1 MAGAPPRTR
10 SQWPPSPQTL
20 SPRASHSVIAIS
32 PGLSCGGGGESV
44 PGGRIRFF
52 GAAFSV
58 PSFASRHFG
67 SGFAFVCFRFCFVSV
82 FFFVCLC
89 CARAWVRRPFACGCG
104 AYACL
109 GCCVLVR
116 GLGCVAGVRQ
126 GLEVTWFVV
135 VAGVDVVDVC
145 CAHVA
150 CRVVPPVVSPFR
162 LPAGGWWCG
171 GRVQAGA
178 FVFRFC
184 ENLFP
189 GFVPVRWQALA
200 SVGCGP
206 WHVCRVSGGVWVVGW
221 WEGGGG
227 LGVGVGFLVGVGF
240 CVGVSGMWR
249 CVAGGSWVSGWCA
262 VRCGGAPLR
271 PLLNSLPH
279 PLGGLWVLVRAVPLL
294 GGGGCRLVAF
304 CGLWFFSDGVGWAC
318 GWLVL
323 RAVFWSCCSQP
334 WVVVAVLA
342 GRSGSAACS
351 LGVLCGC
358 GLCGFRSCRGVV
370 PLLVVLFPL
379 GGPTW
384 TVGLFVAPPFPPTVH
399 DGGSKP
405 PESGGGTHTLKR

>member
-262 VRCGGAPLR
+262 VRCGGLPLD
-271 PLLNSLPH
+271 PSLTP
-279 PLGGLWVLVRAVPLL
+279 PPI
-294 GGGGCRLVAF
+294 RLVG
-304 CGLWFFSDGVGWAC
+304 CGSWFGPSLC
-318 GWLVL
+318 
-323 RAVFWSCCSQP
+323 
-334 WVVVAVLA
+334 WVVVAVGWWRSVGCGSFLMGWAGLA
-342 GRSGSAACS
+342 VGLSCGLCSGRVVLNLGSWLRFLLVVQVRPRVRWGCCVVAGSAGFVRVGGLFRCWLCCSRWAGRPGRSGSS
-351 LGVLCGC
+351 
-358 GLCGFRSCRGVV
+358 SP
-370 PLLVVLFPL
+370 PLSP
-379 GGPTW
+379 PQYTMEAPNPPNP
-384 TVGLFVAPPFPPTVH
+384 VGELT
-399 DGGSKP
+399 
-405 PESGGGTHTLKR
+405 R